1 MESIKITPRVIKS
14 VQKNNEPITLVDETT
29 FVPLKVETE
38 SDAMRACLH
47 MILKHSADMFV
58 TICEIVAEEYKL
70 DHAKMIDTIRA
81 SPRFEKLCADDVLL
95 TLGYFD
101 SKTEVEA
108 APVEAAP
115 APTPAPAPEKP
126 KRKPRAPKAAP
137 TTNTLPPPPTQEEP
151 KVEPKVEA
159 PVTEVPKKY
168 KIRVVNKI
176 QI

>member
-70 DHAKMIDTIRA
+70 DHGKMIDTIRA

-101 SKTEVEA
+101 SKTEA
-108 APVEAAP
+108 
-115 APTPAPAPEKP
+115 PAPAPAVQEKP

-137 TTNTLPPPPTQEEP
+137 TITNTLPPPPTQEEP

-159 PVTEVPKKY
+159 PVTEAPKKY

>member
-70 DHAKMIDTIRA
+70 DHGKMIDTIRA

-101 SKTEVEA
+101 SKTEA
-108 APVEAAP
+108 
-115 APTPAPAPEKP
+115 PAPAPAPAVQEKP

-137 TTNTLPPPPTQEEP
+137 AIANTLPLPTQAEP

-159 PVTEVPKKY
+159 PVTEAPKKY